1 MIKLRIQGL
10 PDEVEKFSEQL
21 KKDYLWRTQLYLE
34 KLLIKYKC
42 YRQIGQEVFMKH
54 NYEFVNFKLL
64 MLSLFVFAGIITGIR
79 VAFETNS
86 EMQIKIFISWFF
98 VKALIILAN
107 VNYIKK
113 SFHKL
118 SDHGDSCFSQI
129 EMLRNTYI
137 IGCAVTAI
145 VLLVFC
151 KI

>member
-1 MIKLRIQGL
+1 
-10 PDEVEKFSEQL
+10 
-21 KKDYLWRTQLYLE
+21 
-34 KLLIKYKC
+34 
-42 YRQIGQEVFMKH
+42 MKH

-113 SFHKL
+113 SFINFL
-118 SDHGDSCFSQI
+118 IMAIAVSAN
-129 EMLRNTYI
+129 LRCY
-137 IGCAVTAI
+137 AI
-145 VLLVFC
+145 H
-151 KI
+151 I

>member
-1 MIKLRIQGL
+1 MPI
-10 PDEVEKFSEQL
+10 SAS
-21 KKDYLWRTQLYLE
+21 
-34 KLLIKYKC
+34 

>member
-1 MIKLRIQGL
+1 MKKAPATGQGL
-10 PDEVEKFSEQL
+10 GG
-21 KKDYLWRTQLYLE
+21 RT
-34 KLLIKYKC
+34 YKC

-79 VAFETNS
+79 VVFETNS

-98 VKALIILAN
+98 VKALIIFAN
-107 VNYIKK
+107 IKYIKK

>member
-1 MIKLRIQGL
+1 
-10 PDEVEKFSEQL
+10 
-21 KKDYLWRTQLYLE
+21 
-34 KLLIKYKC
+34 
-42 YRQIGQEVFMKH
+42 MKQNH
-54 NYEFVNFKLL
+54 EFINFKLL

-79 VAFETNS
+79 VVFETNL

-107 VNYIKK
+107 IKYIKK
-113 SFHKL
+113 CFHKL
-118 SDHGDSCFSQI
+118 SVNGDSCFSQI

>member
-1 MIKLRIQGL
+1 
-10 PDEVEKFSEQL
+10 
-21 KKDYLWRTQLYLE
+21 
-34 KLLIKYKC
+34 
-42 YRQIGQEVFMKH
+42 
-54 NYEFVNFKLL
+54 
-64 MLSLFVFAGIITGIR
+64 MLSLFVFAGIFTGIR
-79 VAFETNS
+79 VVFETNL

-107 VNYIKK
+107 IKYIKK
-113 SFHKL
+113 CFHKL
-118 SDHGDSCFSQI
+118 SVNGDSCFSQI

>member
-1 MIKLRIQGL
+1 
-10 PDEVEKFSEQL
+10 
-21 KKDYLWRTQLYLE
+21 
-34 KLLIKYKC
+34 
-42 YRQIGQEVFMKH
+42 MKH

-151 KI
+151 KK

>member
-1 MIKLRIQGL
+1 
-10 PDEVEKFSEQL
+10 
-21 KKDYLWRTQLYLE
+21 
-34 KLLIKYKC
+34 
-42 YRQIGQEVFMKH
+42 MKH

-64 MLSLFVFAGIITGIR
+64 MLSLFVFAGIIR
-79 VAFETNS
+79 VVFETNL

-107 VNYIKK
+107 IKYIKK
-113 SFHKL
+113 CFHKL
-118 SDHGDSCFSQI
+118 SVNGDSCFSQI

>member
-1 MIKLRIQGL
+1 
-10 PDEVEKFSEQL
+10 
-21 KKDYLWRTQLYLE
+21 
-34 KLLIKYKC
+34 
-42 YRQIGQEVFMKH
+42 MKH
-54 NYEFVNFKLL
+54 NYKFVIFKLL
-64 MLSLFVFAGIITGIR
+64 MLSLFVFGGIITGIR
-79 VAFETNS
+79 VVFETNL

-107 VNYIKK
+107 IKYIKK
-113 SFHKL
+113 CFHKL
-118 SDHGDSCFSQI
+118 SVNGDSCFSQI

>member
-1 MIKLRIQGL
+1 
-10 PDEVEKFSEQL
+10 
-21 KKDYLWRTQLYLE
+21 
-34 KLLIKYKC
+34 
-42 YRQIGQEVFMKH
+42 
-54 NYEFVNFKLL
+54 
-64 MLSLFVFAGIITGIR
+64 MLSLFVFGGIITGIR
-79 VAFETNS
+79 VVFETNL

-107 VNYIKK
+107 IKYIKK
-113 SFHKL
+113 CFHKL
-118 SDHGDSCFSQI
+118 SVNGDSCFSQI

>member
-1 MIKLRIQGL
+1 
-10 PDEVEKFSEQL
+10 
-21 KKDYLWRTQLYLE
+21 
-34 KLLIKYKC
+34 
-42 YRQIGQEVFMKH
+42 MKH
-54 NYEFVNFKLL
+54 NYKFVNFKLL
-64 MLSLFVFAGIITGIR
+64 MLSLFVFGGIITGIR
-79 VAFETNS
+79 VVFETTL

-107 VNYIKK
+107 IKYIKK
-113 SFHKL
+113 CFHKL
-118 SDHGDSCFSQI
+118 SVNGDSCFSQI

>member
-1 MIKLRIQGL
+1 
-10 PDEVEKFSEQL
+10 
-21 KKDYLWRTQLYLE
+21 
-34 KLLIKYKC
+34 
-42 YRQIGQEVFMKH
+42 MKH

-107 VNYIKK
+107 IKYIKK
-113 SFHKL
+113 CFHKL
-118 SDHGDSCFSQI
+118 SVNGDSCFSQI

-145 VLLVFC
+145 VLLLFC

>member
-1 MIKLRIQGL
+1 
-10 PDEVEKFSEQL
+10 
-21 KKDYLWRTQLYLE
+21 
-34 KLLIKYKC
+34 
-42 YRQIGQEVFMKH
+42 MKH

-79 VAFETNS
+79 VVFETNL
-86 EMQIKIFISWFF
+86 EIKIFISWFF

-107 VNYIKK
+107 IKYIKK
-113 SFHKL
+113 CFHKL
-118 SDHGDSCFSQI
+118 SVNGDSCFSQI

>member
-1 MIKLRIQGL
+1 
-10 PDEVEKFSEQL
+10 
-21 KKDYLWRTQLYLE
+21 TQFYLE